1 MTEAETTDPNSTDA
15 GTDADRGPRGVS
27 FPTMDLA
34 KVVEVIHKVG
44 GHGADFPVSTFAQY
58 CGHQTANSGPFRT
71 KLAAFRDWSMVT
83 TKDGRVLLTDLGK
96 DVARSADPMADEVL
110 LRRAFD
116 ACKIFK
122 NFYDNQAKGI
132 PIKREVLGRGAVF
145 DLKVAAK
152 SQERFVTTLVDSAV
166 TVGLASTD
174 TEAGTVTFNTGAA
187 GAAGADV
194 RQEPGATPPEMGHTR
209 SDTSGGT
216 GTMTDRPL
224 NTSNAPVLLRQVW
237 PTATGEIVLA
247 ILSTTPLPASAFSL
261 VGDVV
266 QAADELARSIELS
279 TPTADDAA

>member
-1 MTEAETTDPNSTDA
+1 MTEAETADPNSTDA

-44 GHGADFPVSTFAQY
+44 GHGADFVVSTFAQY

-132 PIKREVLGRGAVF
+132 PIKRDVLGRGAVF

-166 TVGLASTD
+166 TVGLASPD
-174 TEAGTVTFNTGAA
+174 TEAGTVTFNA

-194 RQEPGATPPEMGHTR
+194 RQEPHATPPETGHTQ

-216 GTMTDRPL
+216 GTTTERPL

-247 ILSTTPLPASAFSL
+247 IHSTAPLPASAFGL
-261 VGDVV
+261 VGEVV
-266 QAADELARSIELS
+266 QAADELARSIGLS
-279 TPTADDAA
+279 APTADNAA